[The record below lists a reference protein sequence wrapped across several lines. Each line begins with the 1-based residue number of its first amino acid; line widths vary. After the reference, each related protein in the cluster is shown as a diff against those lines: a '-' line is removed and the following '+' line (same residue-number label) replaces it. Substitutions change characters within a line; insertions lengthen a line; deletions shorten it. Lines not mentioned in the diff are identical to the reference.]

1 MRFGTAA
8 SITLAVGSHL
18 VAGFSLNWLLP
29 FGLANNPTSGDLY
42 SGLGHGS
49 SLENSVSSYLKTMQ
63 FTPKV
68 MIISMFEPESNVWYE
83 SMPST
88 EFGDIMAHNITTP
101 GLSPL
106 YPFVHCVEDGSVC
119 QVTVGEAEINAA
131 ATVMALVL
139 SPKFDLRRTYFMVA
153 GIAGISPLVGTQ
165 GSVSFS
171 RFAVQV
177 ALQYEFDAREMPE
190 NFSTGYFGYGTRG
203 PGQYPAIAYGTEVF
217 EVNENLRDRVAA
229 LAEKATLADTESH
242 RAYGRKYLA
251 LGEDYAAAAAP
262 PGIIKVDSTTSDV
275 YFSGAMLS
283 DTFRN
288 ITETWTNGTGVYGVS
303 AQEENATL
311 EVLLRLAIDNMVDFG
326 RIIIMR
332 TGSNFDRP
340 PPDKSVYEHLVILDQ
355 NGLDIATKNIFLA
368 GIEVIRGIVKDW
380 DSEFQHGIQA
390 DNYLGDIFGSLGGS
404 PDFGMGSLTN
414 GAGAQSTK
422 EREAMAQ
429 KRAAV
434 RLTRRGQVGK

>member
-1 MRFGTAA
+1 
-8 SITLAVGSHL
+8 
-18 VAGFSLNWLLP
+18 
-29 FGLANNPTSGDLY
+29 
-42 SGLGHGS
+42 
-49 SLENSVSSYLKTMQ
+49 
-63 FTPKV
+63 
-68 MIISMFEPESNVWYE
+68 
-83 SMPST
+83 
-88 EFGDIMAHNITTP
+88 MAHNITTP